1 MLKPNDNWIWYYDDV
16 EEHLMLDLG
25 GDMLFKTN
33 LSRKLVV
40 DCAMGVNEFSV
51 DDATAFQTYK
61 EQIALLGLNEPR
73 QAELTLYCVAA
84 KRFHK
89 PVQPKSWFFDVADYG
104 VSSPEEGD
112 IVELSN
118 SYGSG
123 HFVVLE
129 VGECASLCAC
139 VKLDGFDLNGSKSL
153 EFGQAIKVVHDRMT
167 LANDA
172 FLSQQIAMVG

>member
-1 MLKPNDNWIWYYDDV
+1 
-16 EEHLMLDLG
+16 MLDLG

-61 EQIALLGLNEPR
+61 EQIALLGLTEPR

-104 VSSPEEGD
+104 VSR
-112 IVELSN
+112 L
-118 SYGSG
+118 
-123 HFVVLE
+123 
-129 VGECASLCAC
+129 
-139 VKLDGFDLNGSKSL
+139 KK
-153 EFGQAIKVVHDRMT
+153 AI
-167 LANDA
+167 
-172 FLSQQIAMVG
+172 S